1 MTCSSAI
8 TIGSY
13 ELGVWRRSY
22 TVWERFE
29 KKDRVI
35 RSRKRSLDW
44 DRSDGEQRLILEF
57 AYSVT
62 ADVLRR
68 RLGRA
73 GFTRTTLEQEFT
85 RYYEAICRQS
95 GTLFFSTYLEGEKAQ
110 ARADAFRAATLDD
123 WLEALAKV
131 VKVNVTRARRIAR
144 EVAHPED
151 ILVDIITGSDSPR
164 DDNLMPKHCVRGFP
178 CSSLDNMAVALLE
191 VMDGDVLCEQDV
203 SMFVEYLD
211 DTTFDDMRLRQKQP
225 VQNAFHDE
233 SDI

>member
-1 MTCSSAI
+1 MTCSSKI
-8 TIGSY
+8 LIGGY
-13 ELGVWRRSY
+13 ELDEMRRSY

-35 RSRKRSLDW
+35 RSPKYPLRW
-44 DRSDGEQRLILEF
+44 DMPDGEQRMTLKF

-73 GFTRTTLEQEFT
+73 GFTRTTLEQEFQQ
-85 RYYEAICRQS
+85 YYEAVCQQS
-95 GTLFFSTYLEGEKAQ
+95 GTLFFDTYLDSKKAQ

-123 WLEALAKV
+123 WLEALAKA
-131 VKVNVTRARRIAR
+131 VKARVTRVRRNAR
-144 EVAHPED
+144 EAAHPDD
-151 ILVDIITGSDSPR
+151 ILVDIITGSDAP
-164 DDNLMPKHCVRGFP
+164 DEPNLMPKHSLLGFP

-191 VMDGDVLCEQDV
+191 VVDGDAQCEQDV
-203 SMFVEYLD
+203 SMFVEFLD

-225 VQNAFHDE
+225 AQGVVHDE
-233 SDI
+233 CDI